1 MMPWKNIRVN
11 EDIGLFLWDE
21 NMVKYKT
28 KVDELK
34 ASLKI
39 RNFLTKI

>member
-1 MMPWKNIRVN
+1 MSWKNRS
-11 EDIGLFLWDE
+11 DIDLFLWDE

-34 ASLKI
+34 ASLKLRI
-39 RNFLTKI
+39 FLIKI